1 VIALLDVSVLL
12 PLFDATHQHHELAHD
27 WFEDHRR
34 HGWATCPITENGFVR
49 LVTRPSFVNPPHRAV
64 DVVPRLTALRKSG
77 DHKFWPA
84 SLSLTDEGVFNLELI
99 QGHKQ
104 LTDVYLLGLAT
115 ANGGAFATFDRS
127 VHLRAVKSATT
138 ANLIV
143 ISAAPEA
150 SRSGDR

>member
-115 ANGGAFATFDRS
+115 ANGGALATFDRS
-127 VHLRAVKSATT
+127 VHLRAVKGATK
-138 ANLIV
+138 ANLVV
-143 ISAAPEA
+143 ISVVPEE